1 MGEDKDDLPSKR
13 DKVRFQSLIMEFEDI
28 IGRLEDALPH
38 DQEGYRRRLLELIN
52 RISKYITRNKRS
64 LKKGLGDIM
73 GGRVLELE
81 TDKIMAEAEA
91 RGKKLGLNEKEYI
104 CFKNCMDRC
113 MTFEDARALSGSS
126 DDAAEE
132 HYQRWL
138 KEQKNK

>member
-28 IGRLEDALPH
+28 IGRLEDALSH
-38 DQEGYRRRLLELIN
+38 DQEHYRRRLLELIN

-91 RGKKLGLNEKEYI
+91 KGKKSKEYI
-104 CFKNCMDRC
+104 CFKNCMDRG
-113 MTFEDARALSGSS
+113 MTFEDAQALSSAT
-126 DDAAEE
+126 DDTAQE

>member
-1 MGEDKDDLPSKR
+1 M
-13 DKVRFQSLIMEFEDI
+13 
-28 IGRLEDALPH
+28 PH

-81 TDKIMAEAEA
+81 TAQ
-91 RGKKLGLNEKEYI
+91 
-104 CFKNCMDRC
+104 
-113 MTFEDARALSGSS
+113 
-126 DDAAEE
+126 E

>member
-1 MGEDKDDLPSKR
+1 M
-13 DKVRFQSLIMEFEDI
+13 
-28 IGRLEDALPH
+28 PH

-73 GGRVLELE
+73 DGRVLELE
-81 TDKIMAEAEA
+81 TAQ
-91 RGKKLGLNEKEYI
+91 
-104 CFKNCMDRC
+104 
-113 MTFEDARALSGSS
+113 
-126 DDAAEE
+126 E

>member
-1 MGEDKDDLPSKR
+1 MTDLF
-13 DKVRFQSLIMEFEDI
+13 V
-28 IGRLEDALPH
+28 
-38 DQEGYRRRLLELIN
+38 ELIN

-64 LKKGLGDIM
+64 LKKGLGDIT

-91 RGKKLGLNEKEYI
+91 RGEARGIMNATYI
-104 CFKNCMDRC
+104 CFKNCLDRG
-113 MTFEDARALSGSS
+113 MTFEDAQALSGAT
-126 DDAAEE
+126 DEAAKE